1 MGLSKTKQ
9 NKIIFPLVADFL
21 EPIGYALD
29 KNLPTRLW
37 KITDEHVFQVFFDFV
52 SSGFSRFTMMLITHR
67 EVERI
72 IMEIGMPNFDLDSY
86 VKGEEFLWTVHDK
99 ENQLA
104 YDANKQGLKTEADAE
119 AFGRAVVEY
128 LDQSGLTF
136 AEKYSSLPN
145 VLARME
151 ELEKGGKYWKDILA
165 GGPEY
170 FFRGL
175 IISKLCEDPDY
186 ERKLTYADELFLP
199 NTSEKWKPYYAQLKA
214 KLKTL

>member
-1 MGLSKTKQ
+1 M
-9 NKIIFPLVADFL
+9 VADFL
-21 EPIGYALD
+21 KPAGFVFD
-29 KNLPTRLW
+29 KGLPPRFR
-37 KITDEHVFQVFFDFV
+37 KIKDKHVFEVFFNFV
-52 SSGFSRFTMMLITHR
+52 DSGFSAFSRMLITHLK
-67 EVERI
+67 VEEI
-72 IMEIGMPNFDLDSY
+72 IMEVGIPTNRFEAQK
-86 VKGEEFLWTVHDK
+86 KGEEFLWTVHDK

-119 AFGRAVVEY
+119 AFGRAAVEY
-128 LDQSGLTF
+128 LDQSGLAF

-151 ELEKGGKYWKDILA
+151 ELEKEGKYWKDILA

-214 KLKTL
+214 KLKNL